1 MNFTAG
7 QRITNRDEDF
17 IVLDAVQ
24 NHENWILNVEGI
36 SELVRGKRY
45 IFDTNIDNTIRVLD
59 PRKTQLMP
67 DVDYGYRKTK
77 LFIENHI
84 RNSNVYSKKITVAH
98 KAAFDLSDY
107 Q

>member
-77 LFIENHI
+77 LFIRETECLFPKVFSIFFHLN
-84 RNSNVYSKKITVAH
+84 
-98 KAAFDLSDY
+98 
-107 Q
+107 